1 MQQISS
7 TLIVSFKRFL
17 RVAQL
22 IQNFKDKILVY
33 RPLYNWRNVIYQ
45 IRRIIL
51 FDRIYSQISIPF
63 LIDF

>member
-33 RPLYNWRNVIYQ
+33 RPLYNWRNVIYSNKT
-45 IRRIIL
+45 
-51 FDRIYSQISIPF
+51 DYSV
-63 LIDF
+63 